1 MPRPGPHRTVKAT
14 SAAIPELLG
23 VPQLEFVRVSGREA
37 LSELFTYTVDLRPV
51 SMAAAQAML
60 ESDLDDAIGLEMT
73 LSIELDGIG
82 TGLLGGIGAGER
94 HITGLI
100 TGAEVIGGIS
110 DNRLYR
116 FTLRP

>member
-1 MPRPGPHRTVKAT
+1 MGAAQQVAELMGSHRTVKAT
-14 SAAIPELLG
+14 SAAIPELFG

-73 LSIELDGIG
+73 LS
-82 TGLLGGIGAGER
+82 
-94 HITGLI
+94 
-100 TGAEVIGGIS
+100 
-110 DNRLYR
+110 
-116 FTLRP
+116 